1 MWDQKSQGAESDQ
14 GDRKDPPTKQVEL
27 QRALLQGEGKPD
39 LHPHNHK
46 GLHALLPWCFTGQA
60 MGGKRE
66 GERNSLP
73 LRSSAYQCH
82 RTWTLVAPDKPNV
95 RT

>member
-39 LHPHNHK
+39 LYP
-46 GLHALLPWCFTGQA
+46 GASQ
-60 MGGKRE
+60 GKRWE
-66 GERNSLP
+66 EKEREREIPCHCVVLHTSVTEPGHSWP
-73 LRSSAYQCH
+73 LTNRM
-82 RTWTLVAPDKPNV
+82 
-95 RT
+95 